1 MATKG
6 ALFDCTFK
14 DVKTGAEIG
23 CEFCA
28 WFMDN
33 EIISRESVIRH
44 CPNDFPTSDPYWEV
58 LDALQDSAMWIQK
71 FLGDPQPHSALQ
83 NIDLEQSSKL
93 DHHRLFASTYQSTG
107 NALDIVSIEFFG
119 LWNPETRKIDCR
131 TRHGFEVFTQP
142 DDPAAH
148 RVSTRPIECDPG
160 SNASLTKISS
170 WLKDCQEAHTL
181 CQDRSQIRPAR
192 LLEISN
198 IDSRNSLR
206 LLNTQQLGP
215 VPFAALSY
223 CWGSDQP
230 FKCLDE
236 VLSKFMKDIVFS
248 DLPTTIR
255 DAVTVCQRL
264 GIGYLWVDVLC
275 IIQDNEDDK
284 TSEIAKMPYIYGNA
298 IFTIAAARSR
308 SVHDGFLLHR
318 VVDPGAVAFRLP
330 YRCHDNLVGSITL
343 LKIQVSSQPIDERC
357 WTLQERLLSKRTI
370 EFGSRQ
376 TRWFC
381 QEVGTTQD
389 HTDGW
394 RARPEYFPLRKD
406 TLDIWKFQKMTD
418 FHPARDY
425 GSVIRHWNRVVEA
438 YTQRRLSLP
447 TDRAQAISGIAE
459 VFGQLLP
466 NQYKAG
472 LWRSSMH
479 AGLLWK
485 ISDDQRQPRPTIYQ
499 GPSWSWTSVNG
510 KVDFSIFDVNELRP
524 MDCQA
529 QIVGIDCSLVNDLAP
544 YGAIREDSGQ
554 LRLRART
561 AIGARVVLTER
572 KSHEGRFMIG
582 FFGRNG
588 AGVCIAQARMSS
600 DAIEED
606 FHEDGANLKDDN
618 SITALEIQSR
628 IKGYRWH
635 CRGLVLRQIT
645 AKDGWFRRVGTF
657 EYRDGRQQNET
668 AEAFET
674 RFDWFR
680 HQPYSTVVIV

>member
-1 MATKG
+1 
-6 ALFDCTFK
+6 
-14 DVKTGAEIG
+14 
-23 CEFCA
+23 
-28 WFMDN
+28 
-33 EIISRESVIRH
+33 
-44 CPNDFPTSDPYWEV
+44 
-58 LDALQDSAMWIQK
+58 MWVQQ
-71 FLGDPQPHSALQ
+71 FLGDPQPHSTLR
-83 NIDLEQSSKL
+83 NMDLEQSSKL
-93 DHHRLFASTYQSTG
+93 DHHRLFASTHQTTG
-107 NALDIVSIEFFG
+107 NALDITTIEFFG
-119 LWNPETRKIDCR
+119 LWNPETRKIDYR

-142 DDPAAH
+142 DNPAAH
-148 RVSTRPIECDPG
+148 TVSTRPIECDPG

-181 CQDRSQIRPAR
+181 CKDRSEIRPAR

-206 LLNTQQLGP
+206 LRNTQQLGP

-223 CWGSDQP
+223 CWGGDQP

-236 VLSKFMKDIVFS
+236 VLSKFMTDIVFS
-248 DLPTTIR
+248 DLPKTIR
-255 DAVTVCQRL
+255 DAVTVCQRI

-275 IIQDNEDDK
+275 VIQDNQHDK

-308 SVHDGFLLHR
+308 SVHDGFLHHR
-318 VVDPGAVAFRLP
+318 AVDPGAVAFRLP

-343 LKIQVSSQPIDERC
+343 LKIHVSSEPIDERC

-376 TRWFC
+376 NRWFC
-381 QEVGTTQD
+381 QEVGTTRD

-394 RARPEYFPLRKD
+394 RARPEHSPLRKD
-406 TLDIWKFQKMTD
+406 TLDILKFQKMND

-425 GSVIRHWNRVVEA
+425 GYVISHWNAVVEA
-438 YTQRRLSLP
+438 YTQRKLSLP

-459 VFGQLLP
+459 VFGQLLS

-472 LWRSSMH
+472 LWMSSMH

-485 ISDDQRQPRPTIYQ
+485 IPDDQRQPRPTIYQ

-510 KVDFSIFDVNELRP
+510 KVNFGSFNVNDWRP
-524 MDCQA
+524 EDCQA
-529 QIVGIDCSLVNDLAP
+529 QIVDIDCSLVNDLAP

-554 LRLRART
+554 LKLRART
-561 AIGARVVLTER
+561 ATGARAVVTEQETE
-572 KSHEGRFMIG
+572 EGRFWIG
-582 FFGRNG
+582 FFGQNG
-588 AGVCIAQARMSS
+588 AGLCIAQARMSS

-606 FHEDGANLKDDN
+606 FREDGANDKDDN

-628 IKGYRWH
+628 IKGASWQ

-657 EYRDGRQQNET
+657 EYVTNRDSRQQNET

-674 RFDWFR
+674 RVALQLDWFR
-680 HQPYSTVVIV
+680 HQPYDTVVIV